1 MKRLLMIVAASV
13 AIALSAN
20 AMGYREACEEARY
33 LTDKMAYELGLSPR
47 EYRRV
52 YRTNLEYLLSVDDYD
67 DLYTRHWRARNS
79 ALRVALSGRQWS
91 LFIGT
96 DYFYRPLSWRN
107 GGVVL
112 NIRSYAPR
120 YRAPRYCPPPPRPYC
135 GPRDGWDRPHG
146 DFKYKHHKH
155 HRHYKHYDD
164 DDD

>member
-20 AMGYREACEEARY
+20 AMDYREACEEARY

-52 YRTNLEYLLSVDDYD
+52 YRTNLEYLLHVDDYD
-67 DLYTRHWRARNS
+67 DLYARHWRARNS
-79 ALRVALSGRQWS
+79 ALRIALSGRQWS

-135 GPRDGWDRPHG
+135 RPRDGWDRPHG